1 MSGRPGATSAGTVE
15 LEAGDAVCGRSFANL
30 FWFWGDGRAQCQVEI
45 GWRRPACPS
54 PPASRQREESEQ
66 TTKPT
71 QSGKHNRVTLP
82 LKIPPLGHSGCHDEL
97 QEHDPNQQETLSDE
111 STACVHIAP
120 SAVSVVA
127 PLFLARGIC
136 SNETCSND
144 PISIPEGEISFR
156 CFYTWAS
163 PAIRVRRP
171 THPNTLTSRLDQV
184 DFSDMLRPLWRL

>member
-1 MSGRPGATSAGTVE
+1 MQCVGGVSRICSGFGATDEHSVE
-15 LEAGDAVCGRSFANL
+15 LKLVGVGQRVRHPRRAASERKANK
-30 FWFWGDGRAQCQVEI
+30 QQN
-45 GWRRPACPS
+45 
-54 PPASRQREESEQ
+54 Q
-66 TTKPT
+66 
-71 QSGKHNRVTLP
+71 HNRVTLP

-111 STACVHIAP
+111 STACVHTAP
-120 SAVSVVA
+120 SAVCVVA

-156 CFYTWAS
+156 CSYTWAS